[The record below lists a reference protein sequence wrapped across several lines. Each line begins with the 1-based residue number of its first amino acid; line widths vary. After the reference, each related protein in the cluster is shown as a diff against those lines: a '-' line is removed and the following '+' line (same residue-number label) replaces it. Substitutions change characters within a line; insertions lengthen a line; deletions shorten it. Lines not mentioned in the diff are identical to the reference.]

1 MRLQDLHTHSVF
13 DDGSASLEEM
23 VVSAI
28 GKGLCGIGLSG
39 HSPIENEHTWTIPL
53 SRLPEYCA
61 EAKRLKEKYRE
72 KIQVFCGIEYDL
84 RSNHINLSQFDY
96 VIGSNHAIKTE
107 KGSFDVDNTAEAA
120 KNGVDICFAGD
131 FDAAAVYYYSQYR
144 EIAENPEID
153 IIGHFD
159 LLTKFDEKA
168 ALYQANHPR
177 YLQTAKDAME
187 QLVCAG
193 KIFEVN
199 SGAISRGYRTAP
211 YPSMELLRFLRELDG
226 KLCLSSDAH
235 SANGVGFAFEQSL
248 SLIKSCG
255 FEQIWV
261 LTADGFQPSK
271 IGCKI

>member
-23 VVSAI
+23 VVSAV
-28 GKGLCGIGLSG
+28 GKGLSGIGLSG
-39 HSPIENEHTWTIPL
+39 HSPIKNESWTIQAAH
-53 SRLPEYCA
+53 LPEYCE
-61 EAKRLKEKYRE
+61 EAKRLKEKYHE
-72 KIQVFCGIEYDL
+72 KIQVFCGIEYDS
-84 RSNHINLSQFDY
+84 RSNPIDLSQFDY
-96 VIGSNHAIKTE
+96 VIGSNHAIITE
-107 KGSFDVDNTAEAA
+107 KGSFDVDNTVEAA
-120 KNGVDICFAGD
+120 KNGVNICFDGD

-144 EIAENPEID
+144 EMAENPEID

-168 ALYQANHPR
+168 ALYQESHPC
-177 YLQTAKDAME
+177 YLQAAKAAME
-187 QLVCAG
+187 RLVRAG

-211 YPSMELLRFLRELDG
+211 YPSKELLCFLRELDG
-226 KLCLSSDAH
+226 KVCLSSDAH

-255 FEQIWV
+255 FDQIWI
-261 LTADGFQPSK
+261 LTADGFQPFLISRK
-271 IGCKI
+271 I